1 MPAAE
6 GCCASEPVKPEGA
19 IQDVGSIVTVAGF
32 LAR

>member
-6 GCCASEPVKPEGA
+6 GCCASEAVKPEGA